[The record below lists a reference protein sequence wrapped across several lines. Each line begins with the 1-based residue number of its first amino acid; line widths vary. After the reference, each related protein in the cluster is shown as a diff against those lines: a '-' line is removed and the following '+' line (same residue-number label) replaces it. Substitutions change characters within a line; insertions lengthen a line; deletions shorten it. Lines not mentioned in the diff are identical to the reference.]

1 MARPLKSDQV
11 LTKVRGFRL
20 TEEVSTALDE
30 KCRSAGLTPSEFIR
44 ECVLS
49 NRTQV
54 VARAKASKDKLRLL
68 FLFNKASNNINQIAH
83 RANEAH
89 AMKKIDALLY
99 RTLLGSLA
107 VLSQI
112 LKSEIE
118 NVD

>member
-20 TEEVSTALDE
+20 TEEVSNALDE

-44 ECVLS
+44 DCVLT

-54 VARAKASKDKLRLL
+54 VARAKASKDKQRLL

-89 AMKKIDALLY
+89 AMKKVDALLY
-99 RTLLGSLA
+99 RTILGSLA

-112 LKSEIE
+112 LKSEID

>member
-1 MARPLKSDQV
+1 MARPLKSDKV
-11 LTKVRGFRL
+11 LTRVRGFRL
-20 TEEVSTALDE
+20 TEDVSTALDE

-44 ECVLS
+44 DCVLT

-54 VARAKASKDKLRLL
+54 VARAKVSKDKLRLL
-68 FLFNKASNNINQIAH
+68 FLFNKTSNNMNQIAH

-89 AMKKIDALLY
+89 VMKKIDALLY
-99 RTLLGSLA
+99 RTILGSLA

-118 NVD
+118 HAD